1 MHLSHLLL
9 LIFIGIPLLEIYLLI
24 QVGSWIGVI
33 PTILL
38 VIATAVVGSYLLH
51 YQGISTLRNI
61 QTALSQNQL
70 PAQDLLEGLIL
81 LIGGILL
88 LTPGF
93 FTDLLGLS
101 GILPWTRRYW
111 LLLLLKQ
118 LNRWISTTL
127 YTHELRKTETIE
139 GKYRHEE
146 D

>member
-9 LIFIGIPLLEIYLLI
+9 LVFIGIPLLEIYLLI
-24 QVGSWIGVI
+24 QVGGWIGVI

-38 VIATAVVGSYLLH
+38 IIITAIAGSYLLH

-61 QTALSQNQL
+61 QIAFSQNQL
-70 PAQDLLEGLIL
+70 PAQELLEGLIL

-88 LTPGF
+88 VTPGF

-111 LLLLLKQ
+111 VLLLLKQ
-118 LNRWISTTL
+118 LNRWLSLHIYES
-127 YTHELRKTETIE
+127 RKNQTIE